1 MESEQREYRWPR
13 HAVLSFLIR
22 LCLAAAP
29 AAIVA
34 GFALLLLH
42 TLPRHAGRLDVRP
55 WLLLTFCGSVAV
67 LLVFEALASR
77 VRTLA
82 ALLDI
87 SMVFPYMPPSRA
99 EVALTSPYHIELTS
113 ELDGVRHHLRLA
125 KHGSPNDDAVAAHL
139 DRVEGILTLAAVT
152 ATLEPGTRRH
162 SHRVAELADRVG
174 VVMKL
179 DRQHRRWLR
188 WAALLHD
195 VGKLAVPD
203 EILHKP
209 SRLSAAERRIV
220 RGHVTQGA
228 RIITPLI
235 PLLGP
240 WARAVGEHHERWDG
254 KGYPRGLR
262 GDEISLAGRIV
273 AVADTYATMTDGRI
287 YQNPVSG
294 DEAMQELAANAG
306 QQFDPEVVAAFNVSW
321 RRRRSPAIA
330 LRLPH
335 AAAAA
340 LASVFASLGLPAASS
355 AATLGLVGAVAAVAL
370 TAPAVVP
377 VLRAHPPA
385 PLTGV
390 EGMLGLAPPA
400 AAPPPH
406 AHPAVVRPSA
416 TPRPTVAP
424 AVPPLAA
431 PVAPAIQLPP
441 TISAVEGVAFVTQA
455 TITSQR
461 NDVQTT
467 VDFGDGTAPQSF
479 GGHDLR
485 LAHVYADEGTY
496 RLVVVASDGNGRSTA
511 SGTVNVAD
519 YPLALTLPSQ
529 LSAQNSV
536 VQAVG
541 QVIDPSSDPLTAT
554 VDYGDGSGPHALVVT
569 NRGFTLRHTYAAAGR
584 YSITVAVRDDDGS
597 TATARTVASVVSPSP
612 SPSPSPTP

>member
-22 LCLAAAP
+22 LGLAGTP

-34 GFALLLLH
+34 GFALLLFR
-42 TLPRHAGRLDVRP
+42 TLPREAGRLDVRP
-55 WLLLTFCGSVAV
+55 WLILTLCGSVAV

-77 VRTLA
+77 ARTLA

-87 SMVFPYMPPSRA
+87 SMVFPYLPPSRA
-99 EVALTSPYHIELTS
+99 QVALTSSYHIELTT

-125 KHGSPNDDAVAAHL
+125 KHGSPDDAAVAAHL
-139 DRVEGILTLAAVT
+139 DRVESILTLAAVT
-152 ATLEPGTRRH
+152 GTLEPATRAH
-162 SHRVAELADRVG
+162 SHRVAALADRIG
-174 VVMKL
+174 VVMGL

-220 RGHVTQGA
+220 RAHVTQGA
-228 RIITPLI
+228 RIIKPLI

-254 KGYPRGLR
+254 KGYPSGLR

-287 YQNPVSG
+287 YQKPVGSG
-294 DEAMQELAANAG
+294 VALLELANNAG
-306 QQFDPEVVAAFNVSW
+306 QQFDPDVVAAFEESR

-355 AATLGLVGAVAAVAL
+355 AATLGIVGAVAAVAL
-370 TAPAVVP
+370 TAPAVIP

-385 PLTGV
+385 PLTDVQGL
-390 EGMLGLAPPA
+390 LGLPPPV
-400 AAPPPH
+400 AAPPPR
-406 AHPAVVRPSA
+406 AQPPAVHPAA
-416 TPRPTVAP
+416 TPRPSAAP
-424 AVPPLAA
+424 AVPPPPA
-431 PVAPAIQLPP
+431 PIAPSIQLPP
-441 TISAVEGVAFVTQA
+441 TISAVEGVGFVTNA
-455 TITSQR
+455 TVTSQR
-461 NDVQTT
+461 GDAQVT
-467 VDFGDGTAPQSF
+467 VDYGDGTPIQSLA
-479 GGHDLR
+479 GQDVR
-485 LAHVYADEGTY
+485 LAHVYPDEGVY
-496 RLVVVASDGNGRSTA
+496 RLVLAATDGNGRATA
-511 SGTVNVAD
+511 SSTVNVAD
-519 YPLALTLPSQ
+519 YRLAVSMPSH

-541 QVIDPSSDPLTAT
+541 QVIDPSSDALTAT
-554 VDYGDGSGPHALVVT
+554 VDYGDGSGPQALVVS
-569 NRGFTLRHTYAAAGR
+569 NRRFSLRHTYAAAGQ
-584 YSITVAVRDDDGS
+584 YTITVVVSDDDG
-597 TATARTVASVVSPSP
+597 ATAMARSAASVVSPTP
-612 SPSPSPTP
+612 SPSASPTP